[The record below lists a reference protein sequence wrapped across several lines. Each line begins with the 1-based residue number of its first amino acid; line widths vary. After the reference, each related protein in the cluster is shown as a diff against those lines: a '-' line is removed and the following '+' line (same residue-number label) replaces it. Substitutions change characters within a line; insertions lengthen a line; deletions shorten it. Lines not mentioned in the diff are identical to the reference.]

1 MTEAISAVID
11 SRCGLHCTECEYRL
25 SCGCGGCIESA
36 GHPFHG
42 ECPVAVCC
50 QAKGYLHCGECGEL
64 PCAQIK
70 AYSCDDAEHG
80 DTPPGARIEQCRR
93 WITDASAAM
102 TLHESVIARRME
114 RQYLTKRCSAAEYDA
129 LFRDL
134 QPGLNYYWHGFG
146 FPPELTHRTD
156 FDDREYNKTRQA
168 DRTLVKLRLDRGNL
182 GWILRDD
189 LPLFYALY
197 RKPLDKPTRIQT
209 ALYDLIVREGPLTI
223 QQMKEETGY
232 LVKQITP
239 ALHRLQQAFMI
250 YEDQYDGE
258 WDRGWYRFEEMFPE
272 VDLNRYTRLEALKI
286 VLPRFA
292 RRMVYI
298 DTAMAKAFYK
308 LPEKELKAAVLEMV
322 QDGVLVSFEAGYL
335 LKEDAKLLVSYVP
348 KPMHFVYAI
357 HRNDILYKAQEHLL
371 KAFISPMCENLPYD
385 HEPLQYLLI
394 DGEFHGAVVGH
405 FRNGPYDLNDV
416 VCDLPDAQMR
426 KEEILEAIRVVNFG
440 HSPLRFLGKEIT
452 Q

>member
-258 WDRGWYRFEEMFPE
+258 WDRGWYVLEEMFG
-272 VDLNRYTRLEALKI
+272 DCALGRYTRHEALKVI
-286 VLPRFA
+286 LPRFA
-292 RRMVYI
+292 YRLCAF
-298 DTAMAKAFYK
+298 DSAMAKSYYD
-308 LPEKELKAAVLEMV
+308 LPEKEIRAAIAELVSE
-322 QDGVLVSFEAGYL
+322 GVLAETDAGYML
-335 LKEDAKLLVSYVP
+335 AADVRMPQQMCPPRV
-348 KPMHFVYAI
+348 HTVYAL
-357 HRNDILYKAQEHLL
+357 HRNDFLVKVYANAL
-371 KAFISPMCENLPYD
+371 KTRFKPRLDALEYD
-385 HEPLQYLLI
+385 HDPLQYLLI
-394 DGEFHGAVVGH
+394 DGEFCAVSVGH
-405 FRNGPYDLNDV
+405 YRYGPYEIHDI
-416 VCDLPDAQMR
+416 VCDDAARTR
-426 KEEILEAIRVVNFG
+426 KNEILAAVQKENGAAAMRFDGI
-440 HSPLRFLGKEIT
+440 PL
-452 Q
+452 